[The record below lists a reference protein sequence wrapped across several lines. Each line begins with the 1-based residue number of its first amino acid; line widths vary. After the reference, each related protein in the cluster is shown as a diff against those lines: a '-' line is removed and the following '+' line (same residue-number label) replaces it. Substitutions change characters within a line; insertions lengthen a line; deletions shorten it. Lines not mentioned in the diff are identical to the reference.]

1 MLGEPPPTEPVALR
15 RVLTFWP
22 LVFYG
27 LGVIVGAGIY
37 VAVGI
42 VIARAG
48 GAAPLSF
55 MLAGVV
61 AALTGLCYAELAS
74 RYPEAAG
81 AAAYVQRGFGSDAL
95 ARAVGAAMTAAV
107 AISAASIARGA
118 VQYLAILVPLDD
130 VILTAGLIAGFTAI
144 AAFGVRESVGIAA
157 AIGVIEIGGLVVA
170 TVIGFAGAPRI
181 DPAIYLPAGWAGWQ
195 GVTAGAFIAFF
206 AFIGF
211 ETLAN
216 MAEEVKDA
224 RRTVPRGIVGA
235 VAASMVLYV
244 AVVAAVV
251 AGGAGDGCTENPL
264 LGLFRERAALAFAA
278 MAFLAVANGVLV
290 HIMMLAR
297 LFYGMA
303 RNGQL
308 PKCFGKIHP
317 GRRTPILATTAAG
330 AIVMATALALPF
342 ERLLVL
348 ADMLTLGVFVVVDL
362 ALWRVKRARATT
374 PASFT
379 VLGVVPPLA
388 AALAAAL
395 MIAEL
400 VG

>member
-1 MLGEPPPTEPVALR
+1 MTAASSSVEPAALR

-37 VAVGI
+37 VAIGI

-48 GAAPLSF
+48 AAAPLSF
-55 MLAGVV
+55 VLAGIV

-74 RYPEAAG
+74 RYPDAAG
-81 AAAYVQRGFGSDAL
+81 AAAYVQRGFGSRRL
-95 ARAVGAAMTAAV
+95 ARAVGAAVTAAV

-118 VQYLAILVPLDD
+118 VQYL
-130 VILTAGLIAGFTAI
+130 VILLPVAAPLLTAVLVAGFTAI
-144 AAFGVRESVGIAA
+144 AAFGVRESVGLAA
-157 AIGVIEIGGLVVA
+157 AIGVIEVGGLIVAIVV
-170 TVIGFAGAPRI
+170 GFRNAGAFELA
-181 DPAIYLPAGWAGWQ
+181 DVMPAGWAGWH
-195 GVTAGAFIAFF
+195 GVAAGAFIAFF

-235 VAASMVLYV
+235 IAASMVLYV
-244 AVVAAVV
+244 AVVTAAVA
-251 AGGAGDGCTENPL
+251 AGGRAENPL
-264 LGLFRERAALAFAA
+264 LALFKDRAAVAFAA
-278 MAFLAVANGVLV
+278 MACFAVANGVLV
-290 HIMMLAR
+290 HIVMLAR

-308 PKCFGKIHP
+308 PAVFGAVHP
-317 GRRTPILATTAAG
+317 RRRTPVLATVTAG
-330 AIVMATALALPF
+330 AIVMATALAVPF

-348 ADMLTLGVFVVVDL
+348 ADALTLGVFVVVDL
-362 ALWRVKRARATT
+362 ALWRVKRTAAAGVAAFAV
-374 PASFT
+374 PAW
-379 VLGVVPPLA
+379 VPPVA
-388 AALAAAL
+388 AALAGAL
-395 MIAEL
+395 MLAEL
-400 VG
+400 FG